1 MIRALAIVL
10 AILLGVI
17 VWQRGSVWKSDA
29 AAAAAIASRYDANTK
44 LSAAKAEIDELG
56 STIATERGN
65 VRAANA
71 LAARYEQEKKH
82 AQDESDR
89 LVDDLR
95 AGQRQLHQ
103 RWQAALHTAAMSQAA
118 SAASQPDGGADDRFQ
133 SAGRI
138 IGAADQCDAQVR
150 ALQAY
155 AIQCGGEP

>member
-1 MIRALAIVL
+1 
-10 AILLGVI
+10 
-17 VWQRGSVWKSDA
+17 
-29 AAAAAIASRYDANTK
+29 
-44 LSAAKAEIDELG
+44 
-56 STIATERGN
+56 
-65 VRAANA
+65 

-103 RWQAALHTAAMSQAA
+103 RWQAALHTAALSQAV
-118 SAASQPDGGADDRFQ
+118 SAASQPDGEADDRFQ